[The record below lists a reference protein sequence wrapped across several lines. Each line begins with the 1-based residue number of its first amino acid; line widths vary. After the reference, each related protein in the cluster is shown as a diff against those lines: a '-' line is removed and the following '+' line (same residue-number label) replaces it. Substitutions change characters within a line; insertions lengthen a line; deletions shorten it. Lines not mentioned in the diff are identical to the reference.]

1 MILKSIELADY
12 RNYDCLSLQFDKG
25 TNILYGDN
33 AQGKTNILE
42 AIYVAA
48 TTKSHRGSKDRE
60 IVNFDKEEAH
70 IRTYLDKEG
79 VETRVDMH
87 LRKSKSKGIAIDG
100 QKIKKAA
107 DLLGLCNVV
116 FFSPEDLGIIKNG
129 PAERRRFVDMEL
141 CQLDGFYLYNLN
153 HYNKIINQRNKLLKD
168 MYFNPDLKETLGIWD
183 MQLVSFGEKII
194 ERRKLFAEQLN
205 EIIYDIHKRLSGDRE
220 ELTIRYEP
228 DVEIEEYE
236 KKLAAGQ
243 ERDIRAKMTS
253 VGPHRDDFSFMIGN
267 VDIRKYGSQG
277 QQRTAALSLK
287 LSEIDLVKKITKD
300 NPVLLLDDV
309 LSELDSNRQ
318 NYLLNSIGDIQTII
332 TCTGL
337 EEFVNHRFEID
348 RVYRVSEGRV
358 VCMNNERNRED
369 IHAEQALENERA

>member
-1 MILKSIELADY
+1 MVIKSIELAGY
-12 RNYDCLSLQFDKG
+12 RNYDFLNMQFDRG

-42 AIYVAA
+42 AIFMAA

-60 IVNFDKEEAH
+60 IVNFDREEAH
-70 IRTYLDKEG
+70 IRTFLEKEG

-129 PAERRRFVDMEL
+129 PVERRRFVDMEL
-141 CQLDGFYLYNLN
+141 CQLDSFYLYNLN
-153 HYNKIINQRNKLLKD
+153 HYNKIVNQRNKLLKD
-168 MYFNPDLKETLGIWD
+168 MYMNPSLKETLGIWD
-183 MQLVSFGEKII
+183 MQLVSFGSKII

-205 EIIYDIHKRLSGDRE
+205 DIIYDIHRKLSGDRE
-220 ELTIRYEP
+220 KLVIHYEP
-228 DVEIEEYE
+228 DVEIEDFEQKLRQSQE
-236 KKLAAGQ
+236 K
-243 ERDIRAKMTS
+243 DIRSKMTS
-253 VGPHRDDFSFMIGN
+253 TGPHRDDFSFMIEN
-267 VDIRKYGSQG
+267 VDIRRYGSQG

-287 LSEIDLVKKITKD
+287 LSEIELVKKITKD
-300 NPVLLLDDV
+300 NPILLLDDV

-337 EEFVNHRFEID
+337 EEFVNHRFEIN
-348 RVYRVSEGRV
+348 RVYRVSEGTV
-358 VCMNNERNRED
+358 SCMNTD
-369 IHAEQALENERA
+369 VVS